1 MLILETTYKFLS
13 TSLRLSMSSFFY
25 IQPDLKNDTNA
36 DFLNSVEEYANTHQM
51 QIYAIMNPLGEN
63 KYKYNRDD
71 VLIILSP
78 GYQLAF
84 VAFSDDVDGIQNFI
98 EDFIEDLGSLSDK
111 YNYKDTIGRPRAWKD
126 KLVTECSYADFS
138 FGNLD
143 KFFDEIKIIDGVLA
157 KKSELIISLLTG
169 SINNIDK
176 VKGNVPDNILDKV
189 KQKIILFDG
198 DQTRFVYQK
207 FDKKKVVIQGLSG
220 TGKTELLLHKLK
232 EIYLDKENLN
242 SKIMFTCH
250 NKILA
255 DNMRKRIPEFF
266 NFMKVEQQIS
276 WNERLWCVNAW
287 GSQYDGNSGAY
298 RYICEYYG
306 LSFYRFSYVMTFDK
320 VCRIAL
326 DELKKLPSNEF
337 KHCFDFMLIDESQD
351 FPSSFIELCELVTRD
366 TIYVAGDIFQSIFD
380 TNISNEIQPDF
391 LLSKCYRTDP
401 RTLMFAHG
409 LGMGLFE
416 EEPLTWLM
424 NNEWEACGYIVDE
437 SVKGKL
443 RLKREPLRRFEDVTD
458 AKIHSVELIN
468 STYETEEENILGI
481 LRKIKEEN
489 PTVLADDIGIIFIDQ
504 AKTIF
509 KIADRLELSVP
520 RLLGWKVNKAY
531 ETKEKIKDTLF
542 ISNKNHVKG
551 LEFPFVICVTRDII
565 KSHSYRN
572 SLYMMLTRSF
582 IKSYLLLGDGNKDLQ
597 NEIEKGLDAINEHG
611 YMDINVPPREVI
623 SKIRTTIK
631 YDEKNISHYDLVTKV
646 FDDLQIEPIF
656 RTSLYNTVKTIMPDS
671 FDVDKITTLVRFN
684 YEIMLQE
691 SK

>member
-1 MLILETTYKFLS
+1 
-13 TSLRLSMSSFFY
+13 
-25 IQPDLKNDTNA
+25 
-36 DFLNSVEEYANTHQM
+36 
-51 QIYAIMNPLGEN
+51 
-63 KYKYNRDD
+63 
-71 VLIILSP
+71 
-78 GYQLAF
+78 
-84 VAFSDDVDGIQNFI
+84 
-98 EDFIEDLGSLSDK
+98 
-111 YNYKDTIGRPRAWKD
+111 
-126 KLVTECSYADFS
+126 LVTECSYADFS

>member
-1 MLILETTYKFLS
+1 
-13 TSLRLSMSSFFY
+13 MSSFFY

-143 KFFDEIKIIDGVLA
+143 KFFDKIKITDGVLA

>member
-1 MLILETTYKFLS
+1 
-13 TSLRLSMSSFFY
+13 
-25 IQPDLKNDTNA
+25 
-36 DFLNSVEEYANTHQM
+36 
-51 QIYAIMNPLGEN
+51 
-63 KYKYNRDD
+63 
-71 VLIILSP
+71 P

-143 KFFDEIKIIDGVLA
+143 KFFDEIKITDGVLA

>member
-1 MLILETTYKFLS
+1 
-13 TSLRLSMSSFFY
+13 MSSFFY

>member
-351 FPSSFIELCELVTRD
+351 FPSSFIELCEQVTRD

>member
-1 MLILETTYKFLS
+1 
-13 TSLRLSMSSFFY
+13 MSSFFY

-143 KFFDEIKIIDGVLA
+143 KFFDGIKIIDGVLA

>member
-1 MLILETTYKFLS
+1 
-13 TSLRLSMSSFFY
+13 MSSFFY

-143 KFFDEIKIIDGVLA
+143 KFFDEIKITDGVLA

>member
-1 MLILETTYKFLS
+1 
-13 TSLRLSMSSFFY
+13 MSSFFY

-143 KFFDEIKIIDGVLA
+143 KFFDEIKITDGVLA

-631 YDEKNISHYDLVTKV
+631 YDEKNISHYDLVIKV

>member
-1 MLILETTYKFLS
+1 
-13 TSLRLSMSSFFY
+13 
-25 IQPDLKNDTNA
+25 
-36 DFLNSVEEYANTHQM
+36 
-51 QIYAIMNPLGEN
+51 
-63 KYKYNRDD
+63 
-71 VLIILSP
+71 
-78 GYQLAF
+78 
-84 VAFSDDVDGIQNFI
+84 
-98 EDFIEDLGSLSDK
+98 
-111 YNYKDTIGRPRAWKD
+111 
-126 KLVTECSYADFS
+126 ADFS

>member
-1 MLILETTYKFLS
+1 
-13 TSLRLSMSSFFY
+13 
-25 IQPDLKNDTNA
+25 
-36 DFLNSVEEYANTHQM
+36 
-51 QIYAIMNPLGEN
+51 
-63 KYKYNRDD
+63 
-71 VLIILSP
+71 
-78 GYQLAF
+78 
-84 VAFSDDVDGIQNFI
+84 

-143 KFFDEIKIIDGVLA
+143 KFFDEIKITDGVLA

>member
-1 MLILETTYKFLS
+1 
-13 TSLRLSMSSFFY
+13 
-25 IQPDLKNDTNA
+25 
-36 DFLNSVEEYANTHQM
+36 
-51 QIYAIMNPLGEN
+51 
-63 KYKYNRDD
+63 
-71 VLIILSP
+71 
-78 GYQLAF
+78 

>member
-1 MLILETTYKFLS
+1 
-13 TSLRLSMSSFFY
+13 MSSFFY

-380 TNISNEIQPDF
+380 TNVSNEIQPDF

>member
-1 MLILETTYKFLS
+1 
-13 TSLRLSMSSFFY
+13 MSSFFY

-84 VAFSDDVDGIQNFI
+84 VAFSDDVDGIKNFI

-143 KFFDEIKIIDGVLA
+143 KFFDEIKITDGVLA

-623 SKIRTTIK
+623 SKIRTTLK

>member
-1 MLILETTYKFLS
+1 
-13 TSLRLSMSSFFY
+13 MSSFFY

-646 FDDLQIEPIF
+646 FDDLQIETIF

>member
-1 MLILETTYKFLS
+1 
-13 TSLRLSMSSFFY
+13 MSSFFY

-242 SKIMFTCH
+242 SKIMFTC
-250 NKILA
+250 
-255 DNMRKRIPEFF
+255 
-266 NFMKVEQQIS
+266 
-276 WNERLWCVNAW
+276 
-287 GSQYDGNSGAY
+287 
-298 RYICEYYG
+298 
-306 LSFYRFSYVMTFDK
+306 
-320 VCRIAL
+320 
-326 DELKKLPSNEF
+326 
-337 KHCFDFMLIDESQD
+337 
-351 FPSSFIELCELVTRD
+351 
-366 TIYVAGDIFQSIFD
+366 
-380 TNISNEIQPDF
+380 
-391 LLSKCYRTDP
+391 
-401 RTLMFAHG
+401 
-409 LGMGLFE
+409 
-416 EEPLTWLM
+416 
-424 NNEWEACGYIVDE
+424 
-437 SVKGKL
+437 
-443 RLKREPLRRFEDVTD
+443 
-458 AKIHSVELIN
+458 
-468 STYETEEENILGI
+468 
-481 LRKIKEEN
+481 
-489 PTVLADDIGIIFIDQ
+489 
-504 AKTIF
+504 
-509 KIADRLELSVP
+509 
-520 RLLGWKVNKAY
+520 
-531 ETKEKIKDTLF
+531 
-542 ISNKNHVKG
+542 
-551 LEFPFVICVTRDII
+551 
-565 KSHSYRN
+565 
-572 SLYMMLTRSF
+572 
-582 IKSYLLLGDGNKDLQ
+582 
-597 NEIEKGLDAINEHG
+597 
-611 YMDINVPPREVI
+611 
-623 SKIRTTIK
+623 
-631 YDEKNISHYDLVTKV
+631 
-646 FDDLQIEPIF
+646 
-656 RTSLYNTVKTIMPDS
+656 
-671 FDVDKITTLVRFN
+671 
-684 YEIMLQE
+684 
-691 SK
+691 

>member
-1 MLILETTYKFLS
+1 
-13 TSLRLSMSSFFY
+13 MSSFFY

-520 RLLGWKVNKAY
+520 RLLGWKVNKVY

>member
-1 MLILETTYKFLS
+1 
-13 TSLRLSMSSFFY
+13 MSSFFY

-84 VAFSDDVDGIQNFI
+84 VAFSDDVDGIKNFI

-143 KFFDEIKIIDGVLA
+143 KFFDEIKITDGVLA

>member
-1 MLILETTYKFLS
+1 
-13 TSLRLSMSSFFY
+13 MSSFFY

-597 NEIEKGLDAINEHG
+597 NEIEKGLDVINEHG

>member
-1 MLILETTYKFLS
+1 
-13 TSLRLSMSSFFY
+13 MSSFFY

-298 RYICEYYG
+298 RYIGEYYG

>member
-1 MLILETTYKFLS
+1 
-13 TSLRLSMSSFFY
+13 
-25 IQPDLKNDTNA
+25 
-36 DFLNSVEEYANTHQM
+36 
-51 QIYAIMNPLGEN
+51 
-63 KYKYNRDD
+63 
-71 VLIILSP
+71 
-78 GYQLAF
+78 
-84 VAFSDDVDGIQNFI
+84 
-98 EDFIEDLGSLSDK
+98 DLGSLSDK

>member
-1 MLILETTYKFLS
+1 
-13 TSLRLSMSSFFY
+13 
-25 IQPDLKNDTNA
+25 
-36 DFLNSVEEYANTHQM
+36 
-51 QIYAIMNPLGEN
+51 
-63 KYKYNRDD
+63 
-71 VLIILSP
+71 
-78 GYQLAF
+78 
-84 VAFSDDVDGIQNFI
+84 
-98 EDFIEDLGSLSDK
+98 LSDK

-143 KFFDEIKIIDGVLA
+143 KFFDEIKITDGVLA

>member
-1 MLILETTYKFLS
+1 
-13 TSLRLSMSSFFY
+13 MSSFFY

-143 KFFDEIKIIDGVLA
+143 KFFDEIKITDGVLA

-509 KIADRLELSVP
+509 RIADRLELSVP

>member
-1 MLILETTYKFLS
+1 
-13 TSLRLSMSSFFY
+13 MSSFFY

-481 LRKIKEEN
+481 LRKIKDEN

-582 IKSYLLLGDGNKDLQ
+582 IKSYLLMGDGNKDLQ

>member
-1 MLILETTYKFLS
+1 
-13 TSLRLSMSSFFY
+13 
-25 IQPDLKNDTNA
+25 
-36 DFLNSVEEYANTHQM
+36 

-143 KFFDEIKIIDGVLA
+143 KFFDEIKITDGVLA

>member
-1 MLILETTYKFLS
+1 
-13 TSLRLSMSSFFY
+13 MSSFFY

-78 GYQLAF
+78 GCQLAF

-468 STYETEEENILGI
+468 STCETEEENILGI

>member
-1 MLILETTYKFLS
+1 
-13 TSLRLSMSSFFY
+13 MSSFFY

-78 GYQLAF
+78 GCQLAF

>member
-1 MLILETTYKFLS
+1 M
-13 TSLRLSMSSFFY
+13 
-25 IQPDLKNDTNA
+25 
-36 DFLNSVEEYANTHQM
+36 
-51 QIYAIMNPLGEN
+51 
-63 KYKYNRDD
+63 
-71 VLIILSP
+71 
-78 GYQLAF
+78 
-84 VAFSDDVDGIQNFI
+84 
-98 EDFIEDLGSLSDK
+98 
-111 YNYKDTIGRPRAWKD
+111 
-126 KLVTECSYADFS
+126 KL
-138 FGNLD
+138 
-143 KFFDEIKIIDGVLA
+143 IIDGVLA

>member
-1 MLILETTYKFLS
+1 
-13 TSLRLSMSSFFY
+13 MSSFFY

-84 VAFSDDVDGIQNFI
+84 VTFSDDVDGIQNFI

-143 KFFDEIKIIDGVLA
+143 KFFDEIKITDGVLA